1 MPLVSLYTPW
11 KISGNQG
18 WIGFILRTL
27 THFSPVSDFYT
38 PWKCQKTDG
47 KMALCCF
54 NAFVPKTPFLYP
66 LETSENRKIFWCF
79 QGVEKES
86 IGSEWVK
93 WLFKQL
99 FRTASKS
106 GICFNGNL
114 TITFY
119 GLRIFTKKHF
129 IVPQIH
135 NSATTL
141 NVALKLLSTLRA
153 ETSSVKIL
161 VDKNFRP
168 QKLCDNQRSNV
179 S

>member
-1 MPLVSLYTPW
+1 M
-11 KISGNQG
+11 
-18 WIGFILRTL
+18 
-27 THFSPVSDFYT
+27 SDFYA
-38 PWKCQKTDG
+38 PWKRQKTDG

-54 NAFVPKTPFLYP
+54 NPFLPKTPFLYP
-66 LETSENRKIFWCF
+66 LETSEDRKIFWCF
-79 QGVEKES
+79 QGVEKGS

-141 NVALKLLSTLRA
+141 KVALKLLSTLRA